1 MNSKL
6 YMKDVNKILT
16 KKHFKWFFKWCKE
29 TIHFC
34 GNMSLWSCWKSPRHA
49 FTSPSYTLRE
59 KSSLCVVLVVK
70 KNMLLKFLNNS
81 EFCLQLLKLQ
91 AMFCLWLKE
100 LISMPDIVQDF
111 MFIIGFQH
119 TKDLFTLVS
128 QQDQ

>member
-1 MNSKL
+1 
-6 YMKDVNKILT
+6 
-16 KKHFKWFFKWCKE
+16 
-29 TIHFC
+29 
-34 GNMSLWSCWKSPRHA
+34 
-49 FTSPSYTLRE
+49 
-59 KSSLCVVLVVK
+59 VVLVVK

-91 AMFCLWLKE
+91 AMFCLWFKE